1 MFALGLLSFKD
12 MNWVRTMRMPV
23 LVWGSCIRR
32 DVNVCGD
39 VYSLSHSLRVMRE
52 SSMIEYDVFDT
63 KK

>member
-1 MFALGLLSFKD
+1 